1 MIKVEFCSQLLS
13 LERHLRKFAYRL
25 TLNKPNA
32 KDLVQETFLKA
43 LINREKFVI
52 DENFKAW
59 TFTILRNAFINNYR
73 RNSRQITFCDQTSE
87 SFYSNQTEESGSDDP
102 DSVYSELEIKRNIE
116 QLKDMLRVPFKMHID
131 GYKYKEIASKLN
143 LNIGTVK
150 SRIFLSR
157 KQLRDQL
164 NG

>member
-1 MIKVEFCSQLLS
+1 MEFCSRLLS
-13 LERHLRKFAYRL
+13 LERHLLKFAYRL
-25 TLNKPNA
+25 TLSKPDA

-43 LINREKFVI
+43 LINRDKFVN

-59 TFTILRNAFINNYR
+59 TLTILRNAFINNYR
-73 RNSRQITFCDQTSE
+73 RNFRQNTIYSQTSE
-87 SFYSNQTEESGSDDP
+87 SFCFNQTEESGSDNP
-102 DSVYSELEIKRNIE
+102 DSVYSELEIKQNIE
-116 QLKDMLRVPFKMHID
+116 QLKDVLRIPFKMHID
-131 GYKYKEIASKLN
+131 GFKYKEIAFELN

-164 NG
+164 NR